1 MTSVYELLR
10 TKEND
15 LIRIRKEIE
24 ALRLVA
30 PLLSDSE
37 GSVPRTEFDSADTR
51 LSVEI
56 NPHHENPA
64 HDEPQLDEASS
75 DAIPPKRTLRNWF
88 GRAAGEY

>member
-1 MTSVYELLR
+1 MIDVHELLR

-37 GSVPRTEFDSADTR
+37 AAVSPTNFRSAETR
-51 LSVEI
+51 LPLEV
-56 NPHHENPA
+56 NAARENLSQDQSQP
-64 HDEPQLDEASS
+64 DDTSEA
-75 DAIPPKRTLRNWF
+75 ILPKRTLRDWF
-88 GRAAGEY
+88 SRAAGE

>member
-1 MTSVYELLR
+1 MMDVHELLIA
-10 TKEND
+10 KEND

-37 GSVPRTEFDSADTR
+37 VSVSQTELDSAATQ

-56 NPHHENPA
+56 NGAPETPSQ
-64 HDEPQLDEASS
+64 DQSQPDEASS
-75 DAIPPKRTLRNWF
+75 EPIPPKRTLRDWF
-88 GRAAGEY
+88 SRAAGE